1 MAVQKNFI
9 IRNGLEVNSN
19 LLVAD
24 SVTDSVGIGTSNPNY
39 TLEVIGGIGATHINI
54 LGIST
59 VLTEFNVGTG
69 GTVITSLD
77 TGLTG
82 FGTAIPAYVVDIRS
96 PVSTG
101 QTALYVQ
108 GDVRVT
114 GDLYADDISFDQA
127 TLNNLEV
134 TGVGTIATASIDLG
148 YVNTGIV
155 TNLITS
161 GIGTIETASINLGY
175 TNTGIVTNL
184 ITSGIGSITVAAIRD
199 GYINTGIVTNLVT
212 TGIASVAVGVI
223 TDAYVTTG
231 IVTNLVTSGI
241 GSITTAAIDTGY
253 INTGI
258 ITTLSGSNLNYSGI
272 GSFGSINTPTARITT
287 GIVTTIDSANLRVSG
302 IASINTGVVTT
313 AYVNTGS
320 ITTLSGCNLTY
331 SGIGSFG
338 SVNADTGRI
347 NTGIVT
353 NLSTSGIATITTAV
367 IGTGNINTGVVTT
380 ISGSNLNYS
389 GIGSFGSIN
398 AATGRITRGI
408 ITTLTGTRL
417 NYSGIGTITD
427 FKATNANVSGVTTT
441 GTLAVNTGFDVY
453 ASNATFHNDVTI
465 NGNLSIGGTS
475 AVINAVELRVED
487 KDIILGFTT
496 SQTPTDDT
504 ANHGGI
510 AIASTEGTPLV
521 SFAVTGINTLPD
533 TYKQIMWVKRNTMGA
548 GTTDAFLF
556 NYGVGI
562 GSTQVPTGVRLAVGS
577 VQISDNLVNT
587 TNLNATGVT
596 TSNSYNVGGTQVISA
611 ARELQNIASLD
622 ATTTATIEAAIANAP
637 NTFQDIVVTGIASIN
652 TGVFTSLY
660 SPIGIITTL
669 NGANINYSGIGSFGS
684 INADIGRI
692 NTGIVTNL
700 TVSGIATFQSD
711 VKLGDNDK
719 LYFGDGNDLEIY
731 HTGSETIIS
740 DVGTGPLYIRG
751 SNSVLLQHPSTGEYY
766 AKFNEDSAVELYY
779 DNVKEFE
786 TTGYGATV
794 YGVLQSQGL
803 NSSGIATISVNSSSD
818 ALRITQT
825 GAGNAL
831 VVEDSANPDSTPF
844 VVTASGSVGIGT
856 LFPQDTLD
864 VRQNATSSTN
874 LMEIG
879 LKDQTINPR
888 FRFEANESDNVVR
901 LNTNYQGSISPSMTF
916 GVSGGLERVRFDIQN
931 GRVGIGITNPEQLLE
946 VSSSSSPTIRINNS
960 DGSIS
965 ADQTIGAIEFKAND
979 GSGDGSQVTGS
990 IESIS
995 QAAYTGQG
1003 SPAHLVFKTNGPSG
1017 AGALAERLRITS
1029 TGNVGINST
1038 TPLTTLDVGGTAS
1051 IKVPVGT
1058 TAERPG
1064 SPVRGF
1070 VRFNT
1075 DLTTFEGYNG
1085 TEWGGLGGAAEKDTA
1100 VSTTSATTCESFAAA
1115 SYRSATITAQITQ
1128 GSNYQVGKYV
1138 VIHDGTTATLIEESA
1153 IATGSMLGSFTATI
1167 SGGNLLFQ
1175 VNMSS
1180 ASSATV
1186 TTLMTKISV

>member
-1 MAVQKNFI
+1 MAVQKNFVV
-9 IRNGLEVNSN
+9 RNGLEVNQN

-24 SVTDSVGIGTSNPNY
+24 SVTDRVGVGTSSPNY
-39 TLEVIGGIGATHINI
+39 IFEVIGGIGATDINI

-69 GTVITSLD
+69 GTVITSLNN
-77 TGLTG
+77 GLTG

-313 AYVNTGS
+313 AYVNTGI
-320 ITTLSGCNLTY
+320 ITTLSGSNLTY

-398 AATGRITRGI
+398 AATGRITTGI
-408 ITTLTGTRL
+408 ITTLTGTTL

-496 SQTPTDDT
+496 SQTPNDDT

-521 SFAVTGINTLPD
+521 SLAVTGINTLPD

-577 VQISDNLVNT
+577 IHFTDNEIDT
-587 TNLNATGVT
+587 TNITVTGVT

-700 TVSGIATFQSD
+700 TV
-711 VKLGDNDK
+711 
-719 LYFGDGNDLEIY
+719 
-731 HTGSETIIS
+731 
-740 DVGTGPLYIRG
+740 
-751 SNSVLLQHPSTGEYY
+751 
-766 AKFNEDSAVELYY
+766 
-779 DNVKEFE
+779 
-786 TTGYGATV
+786 
-794 YGVLQSQGL
+794 
-803 NSSGIATISVNSSSD
+803 SGIATISVNSSSD

-1017 AGALAERLRITS
+1017 AGALAEILRITS

-1064 SPVRGF
+1064 SPATGF

-1075 DLTTFEGYNG
+1075 DLNTFEGYNG
-1085 TEWGGLGGAAEKDTA
+1085 SEWGGLGGAAEKDTA

-1128 GSNYQVGKYV
+1128 GSSYQVGKYV

>member
-1 MAVQKNFI
+1 MAVQKNFVV
-9 IRNGLEVNSN
+9 RNGLEVNQN

-24 SVTDSVGIGTSNPNY
+24 SVTDRVGVGTSSPNY
-39 TLEVIGGIGATHINI
+39 IFEVIGGIGATDINI

-69 GTVITSLD
+69 GTVITSLNN
-77 TGLTG
+77 GLTG

-231 IVTNLVTSGI
+231 VATNFSVSGIGSITTAAIDTGYINTGIVTNLVTTGIASIAIGVITDAYVTTGIVTNLVTSGI

-313 AYVNTGS
+313 AYVNTGI
-320 ITTLSGCNLTY
+320 ITTLSGSNLTY

-398 AATGRITRGI
+398 AATGRITTGI
-408 ITTLTGTRL
+408 ITTLTGTTL

-475 AVINAVELRVED
+475 TVINAVELRVED

-496 SQTPTDDT
+496 SQTPNDDT

-521 SFAVTGINTLPD
+521 SLAVTGINTLPD

-577 VQISDNLVNT
+577 IHFTDNEIDT
-587 TNLNATGVT
+587 TNITVTGVT

-684 INADIGRI
+684 VNASTGRI
-692 NTGIVTNL
+692 TTGIVTNL
-700 TVSGIATFQSD
+700 TVSGVATFQSD

-719 LYFGDGNDLEIY
+719 LYFGDVNDLEIY
-731 HTGSETIIS
+731 HNGSNSYI
-740 DVGTGPLYIRG
+740 DDAGTGVLYIR
-751 SNSVLLQHPSTGEYY
+751 SNQTEIQKYTGETV
-766 AKFNEDSAVELYY
+766 AQFVADGAVNLYY
-779 DNVKEFE
+779 DNALKFE
-786 TTGYGATV
+786 TTSYGANV
-794 YGVLQSQGL
+794 SGVLQSQGL

-818 ALRITQT
+818 ALRINQT

-831 VVEDSANPDSTPF
+831 VVEDETNPDSTPF
-844 VVTASGSVGIGT
+844 VVTGIGSVGIGT
-856 LFPQDTLD
+856 D
-864 VRQNATSSTN
+864 
-874 LMEIG
+874 
-879 LKDQTINPR
+879 NP
-888 FRFEANESDNVVR
+888 
-901 LNTNYQGSISPSMTF
+901 T
-916 GVSGGLERVRFDIQN
+916 
-931 GRVGIGITNPEQLLE
+931 
-946 VSSSSSPTIRINNS
+946 
-960 DGSIS
+960 
-965 ADQTIGAIEFKAND
+965 
-979 GSGDGSQVTGS
+979 
-990 IESIS
+990 
-995 QAAYTGQG
+995 
-1003 SPAHLVFKTNGPSG
+1003 
-1017 AGALAERLRITS
+1017 
-1029 TGNVGINST
+1029 
-1038 TPLTTLDVGGTAS
+1038 TTLDVGGTAS

-1058 TAERPG
+1058 TGERPG
-1064 SPVRGF
+1064 SSVRGF

-1075 DLTTFEGYNG
+1075 DLNTFEGYNG
-1085 TEWGGLGGAAEKDTA
+1085 SEWGGLGGAAEKDTA

-1115 SYRSATITAQITQ
+1115 DYRSATITAQITQ
-1128 GSNYQVGKYV
+1128 GSSYQVGKYV

>member
-1 MAVQKNFI
+1 MAVQKNFVV
-9 IRNGLEVNSN
+9 RNGLEVDSN

-24 SVTDSVGIGTSNPNY
+24 SVTNSVGIGTSNPNY
-39 TLEVIGGIGATHINI
+39 TFEVIGGIGATHINV

-59 VLTEFNVGTG
+59 VLTEFNVGFG
-69 GTVITSLD
+69 GTVITSLN

-134 TGVGTIATASIDLG
+134 TGVGTIATATIDLG
-148 YVNTGIV
+148 YVKTGIV
-155 TNLITS
+155 TNLST
-161 GIGTIETASINLGY
+161 
-175 TNTGIVTNL
+175 
-184 ITSGIGSITVAAIRD
+184 
-199 GYINTGIVTNLVT
+199 
-212 TGIASVAVGVI
+212 
-223 TDAYVTTG
+223 
-231 IVTNLVTSGI
+231 
-241 GSITTAAIDTGY
+241 
-253 INTGI
+253 
-258 ITTLSGSNLNYSGI
+258 
-272 GSFGSINTPTARITT
+272 
-287 GIVTTIDSANLRVSG
+287 SG
-302 IASINTGVVTT
+302 IASIATASVDL
-313 AYVNTGS
+313 AYVK
-320 ITTLSGCNLTY
+320 
-331 SGIGSFG
+331 
-338 SVNADTGRI
+338 
-347 NTGIVT
+347 TGIVT
-353 NLSTSGIATITTAV
+353 NLSTSGIATITNVV

-389 GIGSFGSIN
+389 GIGSFGSVNTPTARIVTGIVTTIDNANLRVSGIASIN
-398 AATGRITRGI
+398 TGVVTTAYVNTGIVTTLSGANLSYSGIGTITTASIDLGYVKTGIVTNLSTSGIATITTAVIGIGNINTGVVTTISGANLSYSGIGSFGSVNASVGRITTGI
-408 ITTLTGTRL
+408 ITTLTGTTL
-417 NYSGIGTITD
+417 NYSGIGTIAD
-427 FKATNANVSGVTTT
+427 FKATNATISGLTTT
-441 GTLAVNTGFDVY
+441 GSLAVASGFDVY
-453 ASNATFHNDVTI
+453 AADSTFHGNLTI
-465 NGNLSIGGTS
+465 GGNLSIGGTS
-475 AVINAVELRVED
+475 TIINAVQVRVED

-496 SQTPTDDT
+496 SITPSDDT
-504 ANHGGI
+504 ANHGGV

-521 SFAVTGINTLPD
+521 SLAVAGINTLPD

-562 GSTQVPTGVRLAVGS
+562 GSTQVPNGVRLAVGS
-577 VQISDNLVNT
+577 VQISDNVINT
-587 TNLNATGVT
+587 TNLNVTGIGTIATASVDLAYVKTGIITTLSGSNLSYSGIVT
-596 TSNSYNVGGTQVISA
+596 AGSVSINGTTVINNSRQ
-611 ARELQNIASLD
+611 LQNIASLD

-637 NTFQDIVVTGIASIN
+637 NTSQDIVVTGIASIN
-652 TGVFTSLY
+652 TGVFTSFF
-660 SPIGIITTL
+660 SPTGIITTL
-669 NGANINYSGIGSFGS
+669 SGANINYSGIGSFGS
-684 INADIGRI
+684 VNADIGRI

-731 HTGSETIIS
+731 HNGSNSYI
-740 DVGTGPLYIRG
+740 DDAGTGVLYIRSNQTEIQKYTGETVAQFVADGAVNLYYDNALKFQTTTSGITVTGNVSADGIRLGDNDVAYFGDGNDLSINHDG
-751 SNSVLLQHPSTGEYY
+751 SNSYIKDEGTGSLYIQGTNGVYIRKSDGTENL
-766 AKFNEDSAVELYY
+766 AGFTADGTVELYY
-779 DNVKEFE
+779 DSVKEFE

-831 VVEDSANPDSTPF
+831 VVEDSTNPDSTPF
-844 VVTASGSVGIGT
+844 VVTAGGSVGVGTTNPTSELEVLGTGTVASFRGTGGSSFISIKDEDDGT
-856 LFPQDTLD
+856 LAFIGVDGGTLKIQTSGNSYSD
-864 VRQNATSSTN
+864 KLVITSS
-874 LMEIG
+874 
-879 LKDQTINPR
+879 
-888 FRFEANESDNVVR
+888 
-901 LNTNYQGSISPSMTF
+901 
-916 GVSGGLERVRFDIQN
+916 
-931 GRVGIGITNPEQLLE
+931 
-946 VSSSSSPTIRINNS
+946 
-960 DGSIS
+960 
-965 ADQTIGAIEFKAND
+965 
-979 GSGDGSQVTGS
+979 
-990 IESIS
+990 
-995 QAAYTGQG
+995 
-1003 SPAHLVFKTNGPSG
+1003 
-1017 AGALAERLRITS
+1017 
-1029 TGNVGINST
+1029 GNVGINST

-1100 VSTTSATTCESFAAA
+1100 VSTTSATTCESFAV
-1115 SYRSATITAQITQ
+1115 STHRSATITAQITQ